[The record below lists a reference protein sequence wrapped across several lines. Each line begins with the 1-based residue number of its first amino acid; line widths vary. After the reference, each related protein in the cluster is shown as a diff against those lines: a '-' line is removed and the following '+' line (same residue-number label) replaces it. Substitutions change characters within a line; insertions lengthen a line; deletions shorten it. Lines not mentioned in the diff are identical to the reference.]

1 MRNEDF
7 KSFYKKYYR
16 FSVKIAHRIVKD
28 LSAAEDIAQEMF
40 YSLYR
45 ELERVETED
54 EKKLCALVRVATIN
68 KARDYL
74 KSAYVSKVVAAEDN
88 AELEVPA
95 SVDNSTEAAVY
106 QSGDDRICVEIPG
119 VTDANDIL
127 EDLGTPGSLQFC
139 DPDGN
144 VFMTGDDVVDAQ
156 AGTHKDNTGN
166 NAYCVDLVLS
176 DEAAET
182 FSEMTGANIGNNLP
196 IIYDGAVISNPVV
209 QSQISGG
216 KAQITGMANFEE
228 ASQLASQ
235 IRIGS
240 LSLELSELE
249 SQVVGAQLGAEAM
262 SSALKAALIGLVII
276 IIFMIAYYW
285 MLGAAAAIAL
295 VIYSTLTIAVIYWFD
310 ITLTL
315 PGIAGIIL
323 GIGMAVDANVVIY
336 GRIREELSAGKSV
349 FNAMKDGFKKAT
361 SAIVDGNVTTL
372 IVAAILAWKGSGT
385 VKGFAYTLAISI
397 IISLITSLFVT
408 RYVVYSFY
416 GIGVKD
422 EKFYG
427 KAKELKMINFT
438 KRRLVFYVIA
448 VACIAAG
455 FIGMGVHSASGDG
468 ALNLSLEFV
477 GGTSNTVYFNEEY
490 TLEQIDSEMVPLV
503 MDITGD
509 SDVYVQKVADSN
521 GVIFKTRNL
530 SLEEREAFNQVLVD
544 KYGVD
549 ENTISSQSISSTIS
563 SEMTSDAV
571 IAVIIAVILIM
582 IYIAFR
588 FQDFR
593 FASASVLALIHDIML
608 VLASYALVRIS
619 VGSTF
624 IAVMLTI
631 LGYSINDTIVVFDRV
646 RENIRGRARV
656 SKEELAEIA
665 DKSVT
670 QTLSRSINTSVTTFV
685 MVLLLYIMG
694 VASIKDFSL
703 PLMVGIVAGLF
714 SSVCISTNLWFDMK
728 IHFNKVGK
736 KK

>member
-1 MRNEDF
+1 MKKN
-7 KSFYKKYYR
+7 KSVAILAVILAVVVALGYYA
-16 FSVKIAHRIVKD
+16 SIILSSTGKGEGQNIPLGLD
-28 LSAAEDIAQEMF
+28 LAGGVSITYQ
-40 YSLYR
+40 
-45 ELERVETED
+45 VED
-54 EKKLCALVRVATIN
+54 EDATAEQMSDTIYKLQRRIES
-68 KARDYL
+68 Y
-74 KSAYVSKVVAAEDN
+74 
-88 AELEVPA
+88 
-95 SVDNSTEAAVY
+95 STEATVY
-106 QSGDDRICVEIPG
+106 QSGDDRICIEIPG

-127 EDLGTPGSLQFC
+127 EDLGKPGSLQFC

-156 AGTHKDNTGN
+156 PGTYKDNTGN

-176 DEAAET
+176 DDAAGT
-182 FSEMTGANIGNNLP
+182 FSDMTGENIGKNLP
-196 IIYDGAVISNPVV
+196 IVYDGAVISNPVV

-216 KAQITGMANFEE
+216 TAQITGMANFEE

-262 SSALKAALIGLVII
+262 SSALKAALIGLVLII
-276 IIFMIAYYW
+276 VFMIAYYW
-285 MLGAAAAIAL
+285 MLGVAAAVAL

-408 RYVVYSFY
+408 RYVVYSVY

-422 EKFYG
+422 AKYYG
-427 KAKELKMINFT
+427 KAKELKDITFT
-438 KRRLVFYVIA
+438 KKRPVFYVIA

-477 GGTSNTVYFNEEY
+477 GGTSNTVYFNESY

-503 MDITGD
+503 MEVTGD
-509 SDVYVQKVADSN
+509 SDVFVQKVADSN

-530 SLEEREAFNQVLVD
+530 KLEEREAFNKVFVD

-588 FQDFR
+588 FQDIR
-593 FASASVLALIHDIML
+593 FASASVIALIHDILL

-646 RENIRGRARV
+646 RENIHGRTRV

-728 IHFNKVGK
+728 VLFHKGSK

>member
-1 MRNEDF
+1 MKKN
-7 KSFYKKYYR
+7 KSVAILAVVLAVVVALCYY
-16 FSVKIAHRIVKD
+16 
-28 LSAAEDIAQEMF
+28 
-40 YSLYR
+40 
-45 ELERVETED
+45 
-54 EKKLCALVRVATIN
+54 ATIILSSTGKGAGQN
-68 KARDYL
+68 ITLGLDLAGG
-74 KSAYVSKVVAAEDN
+74 VSITYQVVDED
-88 AELEVPA
+88 ATSEQMSDTIYKLQKRIE
-95 SVDNSTEAAVY
+95 SYSTEATVY

-156 AGTHKDNTGN
+156 AGTHKGNTGN
-166 NAYCVDLVLS
+166 NEFCVDLVLS

-182 FSEMTGANIGNNLP
+182 FSEMTGANIGKNLP
-196 IIYDGAVISNPVV
+196 IVYDGEVISNPVV
-209 QSQISGG
+209 QSKIDGG
-216 KAQITGMANFEE
+216 TAQITGMADFDE

-240 LSLELSELE
+240 LSLELTELE

-336 GRIREELSAGKSV
+336 GRIREEIAAGKSV
-349 FNAMKDGFKKAT
+349 YNAMKDGFKKAT

-397 IISLITSLFVT
+397 VVSLVTALFVT

-427 KAKELKMINFT
+427 KAKELKTMGFI
-438 KRRLVFYVIA
+438 KRRPVFYVIA

-455 FIGMGVHSASGDG
+455 FIGMGIHSANGDG

-503 MDITGD
+503 MDVTGD
-509 SDVYVQKVADSN
+509 SDVYVQKVADTN

-530 SLEEREAFNQVLVD
+530 NLEEREAFNKVFVD

-549 ENTISSQSISSTIS
+549 EDTISSQSISSTIS

-646 RENIRGRARV
+646 RENIHNRARV

-665 DKSVT
+665 DRSVT

-728 IHFNKVGK
+728 IHFGKGGK

>member
-1 MRNEDF
+1 MKKN
-7 KSFYKKYYR
+7 KS
-16 FSVKIAHRIVKD
+16 
-28 LSAAEDIAQEMF
+28 
-40 YSLYR
+40 
-45 ELERVETED
+45 
-54 EKKLCALVRVATIN
+54 VAIL
-68 KARDYL
+68 AVVL
-74 KSAYVSKVVAAEDN
+74 AVVVALCYYASIILSSTGKGAGQNITLGLDLAGGVSITYQVVDED
-88 AELEVPA
+88 ATSEQMSDTIYKLQKRIE
-95 SVDNSTEAAVY
+95 SYSTEATVY

-156 AGTHKDNTGN
+156 AGTCQTETGN
-166 NAYCVDLVLS
+166 NGFCVDLVLS
-176 DEAAET
+176 DEAAKT
-182 FSEMTGANIGNNLP
+182 FAEMTGANIGKNLP
-196 IIYDGAVISNPVV
+196 IVYDGEVISNPVV
-209 QSQISGG
+209 QSKIDGG
-216 KAQITGMANFEE
+216 TAQITGMADYEE

-240 LSLELSELE
+240 LSLELAELE

-262 SSALKAALIGLVII
+262 SSALKAALIGLAII
-276 IIFMIAYYW
+276 IVFMIAYYW

-295 VIYSTLTIAVIYWFD
+295 VIYSTLTVAVIYWFD

-336 GRIREELSAGKSV
+336 GRIREEIAVGKSV
-349 FNAMKDGFKKAT
+349 YNAMKDGFKKAT
-361 SAIVDGNVTTL
+361 SAIVDGNATTL

-397 IISLITSLFVT
+397 IVSLITALFVT

-427 KAKELKMINFT
+427 KAKELKTMNFT
-438 KRRLVFYVIA
+438 KRRPVFYVIA

-509 SDVYVQKVADSN
+509 SDVYVQKVAGSN

-530 SLEEREAFNQVLVD
+530 SLEEREAFNKVFVD
-544 KYGVD
+544 QYGVNED
-549 ENTISSQSISSTIS
+549 TISSQSISSTIS

-571 IAVIIAVILIM
+571 IAVVIAVILIM

-593 FASASVLALIHDIML
+593 FASASVLALIHDILL

-646 RENIRGRARV
+646 RENIHNRARV

-694 VASIKDFSL
+694 VASIRDFSL

-728 IHFNKVGK
+728 VHFGK
-736 KK
+736 GGRKK

>member
-1 MRNEDF
+1 MKKN
-7 KSFYKKYYR
+7 KS
-16 FSVKIAHRIVKD
+16 
-28 LSAAEDIAQEMF
+28 
-40 YSLYR
+40 
-45 ELERVETED
+45 
-54 EKKLCALVRVATIN
+54 VAIL
-68 KARDYL
+68 AVVL
-74 KSAYVSKVVAAEDN
+74 AVVVALCYYASIILSSTGKGAGQNITLGLDLAGGVSITYQVVDED
-88 AELEVPA
+88 ATSEQMSDTIYKLQKRIE
-95 SVDNSTEAAVY
+95 SYSTEATVY

-156 AGTHKDNTGN
+156 AGTCQTETGN
-166 NAYCVDLVLS
+166 NGFCVDLVLS
-176 DEAAET
+176 DEAAKT
-182 FSEMTGANIGNNLP
+182 FAEMTGANIGKNLP
-196 IIYDGAVISNPVV
+196 IVYDGEVISNPVV
-209 QSQISGG
+209 QSKIDGG
-216 KAQITGMANFEE
+216 TAQITGMADYEE

-240 LSLELSELE
+240 LSLELAELE

-262 SSALKAALIGLVII
+262 SSALKAALIGLAII
-276 IIFMIAYYW
+276 IVFMIAYYW

-295 VIYSTLTIAVIYWFD
+295 VIYSTLTVAVIYWFD

-336 GRIREELSAGKSV
+336 GRIREEIAVGKSV
-349 FNAMKDGFKKAT
+349 YNAMKDGFKKAT

-397 IISLITSLFVT
+397 IVSLITALFVT

-427 KAKELKMINFT
+427 KAKELKTMNFT
-438 KRRLVFYVIA
+438 KRRPVFYVIA

-509 SDVYVQKVADSN
+509 SDVYVQKVAGSN

-530 SLEEREAFNQVLVD
+530 SLEEREAFNKVFVD
-544 KYGVD
+544 QYGVNED
-549 ENTISSQSISSTIS
+549 TISSQSISSTIS

-571 IAVIIAVILIM
+571 IAVVIAVILIM

-593 FASASVLALIHDIML
+593 FASASVLALIHDILL

-646 RENIRGRARV
+646 RENIHNRARV

-694 VASIKDFSL
+694 VASIRDFSL

-728 IHFNKVGK
+728 VHFGK
-736 KK
+736 GGRKK

>member
-1 MRNEDF
+1 MKKN
-7 KSFYKKYYR
+7 KS
-16 FSVKIAHRIVKD
+16 IAI
-28 LSAAEDIAQEMF
+28 LSA
-40 YSLYR
+40 
-45 ELERVETED
+45 V
-54 EKKLCALVRVATIN
+54 LVA
-68 KARDYL
+68 
-74 KSAYVSKVVAAEDN
+74 VVAFCYYAFIILSSTGRGAGQNITLGLDLAGGVSITYQVMDEDATAEQMSDTIYKLQKRIE
-88 AELEVPA
+88 AY
-95 SVDNSTEAAVY
+95 STEASVY

-127 EDLGTPGSLQFC
+127 EDLGTPGSLIFC

-144 VFMTGDDVVDAQ
+144 TFMTGDDVEDAQ
-156 AGTHKDNTGN
+156 AGTYKDSTGN
-166 NAYCVDLVLS
+166 NAFCVDLVLS
-176 DEAAET
+176 DDAAKT
-182 FSEMTGANIGNNLP
+182 FSEITGANIGKNLP
-196 IIYDGAVISNPVV
+196 IIYDGEVISNPVV
-209 QSQISGG
+209 QSQISQGT
-216 KAQITGMANFEE
+216 AQISGMGSFEE
-228 ASQLASQ
+228 AEILASQ

-262 SSALKAALIGLVII
+262 SSALKAALIGLVLII
-276 IIFMIAYYW
+276 VFMLAYYW
-285 MLGAAAAIAL
+285 MLGAAAAVAL

-336 GRIREELSAGKSV
+336 GRIREELAAGKSV
-349 FNAMKDGFKKAT
+349 YGAMRDGFKKAS
-361 SAIVDGNVTTL
+361 SAIIDGNVTTL

-397 IISLITSLFVT
+397 VISLVTSLFVT

-422 EKFYG
+422 AKYYG
-427 KAKELKMINFT
+427 QAKEMKPFGFT
-438 KRRLVFYVIA
+438 RRRPVFYIIA

-455 FIGMGVHSASGDG
+455 FIGMAVHNAGGDG

-477 GGTSNTVYFNEEY
+477 GGSSNTVYFNEEY
-490 TLEQIDSEMVPLV
+490 TLEQIDAEMVPLV
-503 MDITGD
+503 TEITGD

-530 SLEEREAFNQVLVD
+530 NLEEREQFNKAFVD

-571 IAVIIAVILIM
+571 VAVIIAVILIM

-588 FQDFR
+588 FQDIR
-593 FASASVLALIHDIML
+593 FASAAVLALIHDILL

-646 RENIRGRARV
+646 RENLHGRARV
-656 SKEELAEIA
+656 SKEELAEVA
-665 DKSVT
+665 DNSVT
-670 QTLSRSINTSVTTFV
+670 QTLSRSINTSLTTFV

-714 SSVCISTNLWFDMK
+714 SSVCISTNLWYDMRL
-728 IHFNKVGK
+728 HFAKSTKGNTKGGRK
-736 KK
+736 K

>member
-1 MRNEDF
+1 MKKNKSVAILAVVLAVVVALGYYASIILSSTGRGAGQNITLGLDLAGGVSITYQVENEDAT
-7 KSFYKKYYR
+7 SEQMSDTIYKLQK
-16 FSVKIAHRIVKD
+16 RI
-28 LSAAEDIAQEMF
+28 
-40 YSLYR
+40 
-45 ELERVETED
+45 ET
-54 EKKLCALVRVATIN
+54 
-68 KARDYL
+68 Y
-74 KSAYVSKVVAAEDN
+74 
-88 AELEVPA
+88 
-95 SVDNSTEAAVY
+95 STEATVY

-144 VFMTGDDVVDAQ
+144 VFMTGDDVENAQ
-156 AGTHKDNTGN
+156 AGTYKDSTGN
-166 NAYCVDLVLS
+166 TAYCVDLVLS
-176 DEAAET
+176 DSAAAT
-182 FSEMTGANIGNNLP
+182 FSEITGANIGKNLP
-196 IIYDGAVISNPVV
+196 IIYDGEVISNPTV

-216 KAQITGMANFEE
+216 TAQITGMANYEE

-249 SQVVGAQLGAEAM
+249 SQVVGAQLGTEAM
-262 SSALKAALIGLVII
+262 SSALKAALIGLVLI

-336 GRIREELSAGKSV
+336 GRIREEIAAGKSV
-349 FNAMKDGFKKAT
+349 FHAMKTGFQKAA
-361 SAIVDGNVTTL
+361 SAIIDGNVTTL

-416 GIGVKD
+416 GIGVRD
-422 EKFYG
+422 AKFYG
-427 KAKELKMINFT
+427 KAKEFKTISFT
-438 KRRLVFYVIA
+438 KRRPVFYIIA

-530 SLEEREAFNQVLVD
+530 NLEEREAFNKTFID

-571 IAVIIAVILIM
+571 VAVIIAVILIM

-588 FQDFR
+588 FQDIR
-593 FASASVLALIHDIML
+593 FASAAVIALIHDILL

-619 VGSTF
+619 IGSTF

-646 RENIRGRARV
+646 RENIHGRARV
-656 SKEELAEIA
+656 SKEELADIS
-665 DKSVT
+665 DRSVT
-670 QTLSRSINTSVTTFV
+670 QTLSRSINTSLTTFV

-714 SSVCISTNLWFDMK
+714 SSVCISTNLWYDMK
-728 IHFNKVGK
+728 TRLGK
-736 KK
+736 RK

>member
-1 MRNEDF
+1 MKKNKSVAILAVVLAVVVALGYYASIILSSTGKGEGQNITLGLDLAGGVSITYQVENEDATAEQM
-7 KSFYKKYYR
+7 SDTIYKLQK
-16 FSVKIAHRIVKD
+16 RI
-28 LSAAEDIAQEMF
+28 
-40 YSLYR
+40 
-45 ELERVETED
+45 ET
-54 EKKLCALVRVATIN
+54 
-68 KARDYL
+68 Y
-74 KSAYVSKVVAAEDN
+74 
-88 AELEVPA
+88 
-95 SVDNSTEAAVY
+95 STEATVY

-139 DPDGN
+139 DPEGN

-156 AGTHKDNTGN
+156 AGTYKDNTGN
-166 NAYCVDLVLS
+166 NAYCVDLTLS
-176 DEAAET
+176 DDAADT
-182 FSEMTGANIGNNLP
+182 FSEITGANIGNNLP
-196 IIYDGAVISNPVV
+196 IIYDGAVISNPTV

-216 KAQITGMANFEE
+216 QAQITGMENYDA
-228 ASQLASQ
+228 AAQLASQ

-262 SSALKAALIGLVII
+262 SSALKAALIGLVLI
-276 IIFMIAYYW
+276 IIFMIVYYW
-285 MLGAAAAIAL
+285 MLGAAAAVAL

-422 EKFYG
+422 VKYYG
-427 KAKELKMINFT
+427 KSKEFKTIGFT
-438 KRRLVFYVIA
+438 KRRPVFYVIA

-530 SLEEREAFNQVLVD
+530 SLEEREAFNQAFVD

-571 IAVIIAVILIM
+571 VAVIIAVILIM

-593 FASASVLALIHDIML
+593 FASASVIALIHDILL

-646 RENIRGRARV
+646 RENIHGRARV

-670 QTLSRSINTSVTTFV
+670 QTLTRSINTSVTTFV

-728 IHFNKVGK
+728 LHFNKGGK

>member
-1 MRNEDF
+1 MNKN
-7 KSFYKKYYR
+7 KSVAVLAVVLAIVVALSYYA
-16 FSVKIAHRIVKD
+16 SLILSSTGKGEGQNISLGLD
-28 LSAAEDIAQEMF
+28 LAGGVSITYQ
-40 YSLYR
+40 
-45 ELERVETED
+45 VED
-54 EKKLCALVRVATIN
+54 EDATAEQMSDTIYKLQRRIQV
-68 KARDYL
+68 Y
-74 KSAYVSKVVAAEDN
+74 
-88 AELEVPA
+88 
-95 SVDNSTEAAVY
+95 STEATVY
-106 QSGDDRICVEIPG
+106 RSGDDRICVEIPG

-139 DPDGN
+139 DPEGN
-144 VFMTGDDVVDAQ
+144 VFMTGDEVVDAQ
-156 AGTHKDNTGN
+156 PGTYDDNTGN
-166 NAYCVDLVLS
+166 KAYCVDLLLS
-176 DEAAET
+176 DEAAQT
-182 FSEMTGANIGNNLP
+182 FSDVTGANIGQNLP
-196 IIYDGAVISNPVV
+196 IIYDGEVISNPTV

-216 KAQITGMANFEE
+216 TAQITGMANYEE

-262 SSALKAALIGLVII
+262 TTALRAALIGLVLII
-276 IIFMIAYYW
+276 VFMIAYYW
-285 MLGAAAAIAL
+285 MLGAAASIAL
-295 VIYSTLTIAVIYWFD
+295 IIYSTLTIAVLYWFD

-336 GRIREELSAGKSV
+336 GRIREEIAAGKSV
-349 FNAMKDGFKKAT
+349 YNAMKDGFAKAT
-361 SAIVDGNVTTL
+361 SAIVDGNVTTM
-372 IVAAILAWKGSGT
+372 IVALILAWKGSGT

-422 EKFYG
+422 AKFYG
-427 KAKELKMINFT
+427 KAKELKTINFT
-438 KRRLVFYVIA
+438 KKRAIFYAIAVIA
-448 VACIAAG
+448 IASG
-455 FIGMGVHSASGDG
+455 FIGMGINSANGNG

-477 GGTSNTVYFNEEY
+477 GGTSNTVYMNENY
-490 TLEQIDSEMVPLV
+490 TLEQIDSELVPLV
-503 MDITGD
+503 MEVTGD

-530 SLEEREAFNQVLVD
+530 NLEEREAFNKIFVE

-563 SEMTSDAV
+563 SEMTRDAI
-571 IAVIIAVILIM
+571 IAVIIAMVLIM
-582 IYIAFR
+582 IYIAIR
-588 FQDFR
+588 FHDVR
-593 FASASVLALIHDIML
+593 FASAAVLALAHDILL
-608 VLASYALVRIS
+608 VLACYALVRIS

-646 RENIRGRARV
+646 RENIHNRARM
-656 SKEELAEIA
+656 SKDELAEVS
-665 DKSVT
+665 DRSVT

-714 SSVCISTNLWFDMK
+714 SSVCVSTNLWFELK
-728 IHFNKVGK
+728 TRLVKSTK
-736 KK
+736 K

>member
-1 MRNEDF
+1 MKKN
-7 KSFYKKYYR
+7 KS
-16 FSVKIAHRIVKD
+16 IAI
-28 LSAAEDIAQEMF
+28 LSAVLVAIVALCYYAFIILSSTGRGAGQNITLGLDLAGGVSITYQVVDEDATAEQLSDTRYKLQK
-40 YSLYR
+40 
-45 ELERVETED
+45 RVES
-54 EKKLCALVRVATIN
+54 
-68 KARDYL
+68 Y
-74 KSAYVSKVVAAEDN
+74 
-88 AELEVPA
+88 
-95 SVDNSTEAAVY
+95 STEATVY

-127 EDLGTPGSLQFC
+127 EDLGTPGSLMFC

-144 VFMTGDDVVDAQ
+144 TFMTGDDVVDAQ
-156 AGTHKDNTGN
+156 AGTYQTNTGN
-166 NAYCVDLVLS
+166 NGFCVDLVLS

-182 FSEMTGANIGNNLP
+182 FSEITGENIGKNLP
-196 IIYDGAVISNPVV
+196 IIYDDEVISNPTV
-209 QSQISGG
+209 QSKIDGG
-216 KAQITGMANFEE
+216 TAQITGMGSFEE
-228 ASQLASQ
+228 AEILASQ

-240 LSLELSELE
+240 LSVELQELE
-249 SQVVGAQLGAEAM
+249 SQVVGAQLGGEAM
-262 SSALKAALIGLVII
+262 SSALKAAMVGLAFI

-295 VIYSTLTIAVIYWFD
+295 VIYSTLTVAVIYWFD

-336 GRIREELSAGKSV
+336 GRIREEIAAGKSV
-349 FNAMKDGFKKAT
+349 YGAMRDGFKKAT

-397 IISLITSLFVT
+397 VVSLLTSLFVT
-408 RYVVYSFY
+408 RYVVYSLY

-422 EKFYG
+422 AKYYG
-427 KAKELKMINFT
+427 QAKELKAVGFV
-438 KRRLVFYVIA
+438 KRRPVFYVIA
-448 VACIAAG
+448 VVCIAVG
-455 FIGMGVHSASGDG
+455 FIGMAVHSGSGDG
-468 ALNLSLEFV
+468 ALNLSLEFA

-490 TLEQIDSEMVPLV
+490 TLEQIDSEMTPIV

-509 SDVYVQKVADSN
+509 SDVFVQKVADSN
-521 GVIFKTRNL
+521 GVVFKTRNL
-530 SLEEREAFNQVLVD
+530 DLEEREKFNQAFVD

-549 ENTISSQSISSTIS
+549 ENKISSQTISSTIS

-588 FQDFR
+588 FQDIR
-593 FASASVLALIHDIML
+593 FASAAVIALIHDILL

-646 RENIRGRARV
+646 RENMHRRARV
-656 SKEELAEIA
+656 SKEELTDICNS
-665 DKSVT
+665 SVT
-670 QTLSRSINTSVTTFV
+670 QTLSRSINTSVTTLV

-714 SSVCISTNLWFDMK
+714 SSVCISTNLWYDMRL
-728 IHFNKVGK
+728 HFSKGSTNGK